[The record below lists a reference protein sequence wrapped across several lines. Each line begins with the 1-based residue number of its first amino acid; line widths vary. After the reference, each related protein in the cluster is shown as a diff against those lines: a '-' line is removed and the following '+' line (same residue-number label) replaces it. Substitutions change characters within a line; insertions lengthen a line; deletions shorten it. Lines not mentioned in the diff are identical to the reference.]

1 MAISLEVQEKA
12 KEIIRSEL
20 TSRLTGRVRIETI
33 RATPMLDATD
43 DEFLQV
49 SVVYEGNRKDLDPGV
64 LNGLHQQIKPRLL
77 KLGIQTVPSVSY
89 INKTEDSLWSEMAA
103 ARPPDERE

>member
-20 TSRLTGRVRIETI
+20 TSQLIGKVRIESI
-33 RATPMLDATD
+33 RVAPMLDATE
-43 DEFLQV
+43 DEFLQI
-49 SVVYEGNRKDLDPGV
+49 SVVYEGNRKDLDPRL

-77 KLGIQTVPSVSY
+77 ALGIRTVPSVSY
-89 INKTEDSLWSEMAA
+89 IHQTEDGPWSEMVT
-103 ARPPDERE
+103 ARPSDERE